1 VLTGIRAKDGLSP
14 SLALQFLETV
24 LDSEDAEMTGNV
36 ICSDEDLLITETFSK
51 LKAGLGQKVDKND
64 GNGISPPLS
73 YVSSMLVA
81 DALLALCHISAM
93 PATVTD
99 PTTGK
104 TFQSTAVHPLSRLI
118 KCARNWLE
126 WELFRE
132 NIRLETEYS
141 AQSGISGS
149 CFDLIASSA
158 IIALANLVIA
168 KQSTLDHEMLVPSI
182 VSNSTTNEKSPI
194 EKDEATA
201 RFYVDI
207 FDSEPRRNDLAR
219 AACAQAI
226 CCICCAADR
235 FEKDG
240 EQPLG
245 LLTSLEFLLSRI
257 CGKSFNGKMT
267 IHNFP
272 IF

>member
-1 VLTGIRAKDGLSP
+1 
-14 SLALQFLETV
+14 
-24 LDSEDAEMTGNV
+24 
-36 ICSDEDLLITETFSK
+36 
-51 LKAGLGQKVDKND
+51 
-64 GNGISPPLS
+64 
-73 YVSSMLVA
+73 MLVA

-93 PATVTD
+93 PATITD

-104 TFQSTAVHPLSRLI
+104 TVQSTAIHPLSRLI

-132 NIRLETEYS
+132 NIRLEAENST
-141 AQSGISGS
+141 QSGISGN

-158 IIALANLVIA
+158 IVALSNLVIA
-168 KQSTLDHEMLVPSI
+168 KQSTTDEETLVPSI
-182 VSNSTTNEKSPI
+182 ASDSTAKENIPLET
-194 EKDEATA
+194 DEATA

-207 FDSEPRRNDLAR
+207 FDSEPRRNDLTR

-235 FEKDG
+235 FEKEG

-257 CGKSFNGKMT
+257 CGTFSTRLNDFMLVDFLIVG
-267 IHNFP
+267 ISR
-272 IF
+272 